1 MVVEFGVPF
10 PADAEHAEVDQ
21 PDHAGH
27 DPVAGQ
33 AAVPQVVRGG
43 RPQPGQRVGE
53 PEHVPEL
60 LGVALLPPEPVV
72 EVLEPALAVGA
83 RGLDVAERVRR
94 DPDVRPG
101 GRDPQRP
108 DPVQRRG
115 VGDLRAGR
123 VEVAEPPSSRTRLMP
138 GPCGSL
144 RTRPGTAAA
153 SGDASR
159 LMRTQGRRPRAFSLV
174 PGDPLLGSGCQCGHQ
189 RGRPAWQDG

>member
-1 MVVEFGVPF
+1 VVVEFGVPF

-33 AAVPQVVRGG
+33 AAVPQVGCRS

-72 EVLEPALAVGA
+72 EILEPALAIGA
-83 RGLDVAERVRR
+83 CGLDMAGRVRR

-101 GRDPQRP
+101 GRDAQRP
-108 DPVQRRG
+108 DPAQRRG

-123 VEVAEPPSSRTRLMP
+123 VQVADAIGVPDP
-138 GPCGSL
+138 
-144 RTRPGTAAA
+144 
-153 SGDASR
+153 GDAGTVR
-159 LMRTQGRRPRAFSLV
+159 VDAHQARDGGGQRRCSQAQEN
-174 PGDPLLGSGCQCGHQ
+174 PG
-189 RGRPAWQDG
+189 